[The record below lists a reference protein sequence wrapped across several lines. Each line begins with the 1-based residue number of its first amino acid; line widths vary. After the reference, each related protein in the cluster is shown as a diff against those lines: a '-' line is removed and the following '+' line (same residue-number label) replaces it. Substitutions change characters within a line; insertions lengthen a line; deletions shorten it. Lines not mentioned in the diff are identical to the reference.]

1 MYALCYLTLK
11 DAPNRSCSY
20 HRSADI
26 IDMGAPCKTISQHL
40 FVTRKHDMF
49 TAFKLSLVLLPCFLY
64 KRQSAYA
71 IPLCSDQKYMQVD
84 VTT

>member
-1 MYALCYLTLK
+1 MHQIEVVPITVLT
-11 DAPNRSCSY
+11 DS
-20 HRSADI
+20 I
-26 IDMGAPCKTISQHL
+26 GMGAPCKTIGQHL
-40 FVTRKHDMF
+40 FVTRKHDDMF
-49 TAFKLSLVLLPCFLY
+49 TAFKLSLVWLPCFLY